1 MNNLEP
7 YLTIPQLVK
16 RGTIP
21 LGETK
26 LYELANMG
34 KIPSYRVGKKILVKE
49 SEIHLAIKQKFGK
62 KLIYGQNIKRKM
74 GKHQDRQ
81 D

>member
-1 MNNLEP
+1 MNSQQTQFEP
-7 YLTIPQLVK
+7 YLTIPDLVK

-34 KIPSYRVGKKILVKE
+34 KVRSYRVGKKILVLE
-49 SEIHLAIKQKFGK
+49 SEVHEDIKRFNMRM
-62 KLIYGQNIKRKM
+62 IYGRPLT
-74 GKHQDRQ
+74 R
-81 D
+81 